1 MHSRLFIRELRCL
14 SERLNT
20 LNLPAHPLQW
30 VPILALIVAVVILVM
45 AAVGYRLTH
54 RRSEGKPKLMSAI
67 EDRLNAVAEQ
77 LQGDEGLTGDLEDA
91 PATRLLD
98 WAIAASRSLVQQTE
112 GMDEAAA
119 QQYLDTNLPKFRS
132 VVRQIDRLVG
142 SLPDASP
149 EEAASG
155 IQKVLDAA
163 AQVPTLSTQPP
174 VDVSATAQKIQSQPA
189 EDAVAEVLSLIN
201 KG

>member
-1 MHSRLFIRELRCL
+1 
-14 SERLNT
+14 
-20 LNLPAHPLQW
+20 
-30 VPILALIVAVVILVM
+30 
-45 AAVGYRLTH
+45 
-54 RRSEGKPKLMSAI
+54 MSAI

-132 VVRQIDRLVG
+132 VVRQINRLVG
-142 SLPDASP
+142 SLPDADP